1 MCSNESS
8 SPGMIFGGGSVV
20 FTRSSQ
26 LMSSPESPSQVT
38 PDTNRV
44 NNITGRVTA
53 IFTGHL
59 IRVTQDYLIQ
69 CRSYFLFVWVLIYFW
84 LDDTISPL
92 HWSISEPGLATSP
105 LPGCRSSTG
114 VRAGVSVSWVSHW
127 LPVTPGWPAISH
139 RGRQETNNAAQLW
152 NNFGTLATFG
162 HYSYK
167 GQKNLGIAKKILSL

>member
-26 LMSSPESPSQVT
+26 LMSSPESSQVT
-38 PDTNRV
+38 LDTNRV

-127 LPVTPGWPAISH
+127 LPVTPGWPAI
-139 RGRQETNNAAQLW
+139 RERQETNDAAGITLGLW
-152 NNFGTLATFG
+152 DFG